1 MEFAVAIL
9 LVDGKAGLGQFTDSS
24 VMRAEVQDMIGRVR
38 FYADPE
44 FDTLGREGAFQ
55 AVLEEPMMIRIQ
67 MKDGRVLSTRTEPA
81 KGSPKNPMTYDE
93 VAEKFRTNAEFAKW
107 PAAKTESIIRL
118 VSTLERTPALTPL
131 TAALGT

>member
-1 MEFAVAIL
+1 
-9 LVDGKAGLGQFTDSS
+9 
-24 VMRAEVQDMIGRVR
+24 
-38 FYADPE
+38 
-44 FDTLGREGAFQ
+44 
-55 AVLEEPMMIRIQ
+55 MMIRIQ

-107 PAAKTESIIRL
+107 PTAKTESIIRL
-118 VSTLERTPALTPL
+118 VSGLERAPALAPL

>member
-9 LVDGKAGLGQFTDSS
+9 LVDGKAGLGQFTDAS
-24 VMRAEVQDMIGRVR
+24 VKRTEVQDMIGRVR

-55 AVLEEPMMIRIQ
+55 AVLEEPMIVRIH

-81 KGSPKNPMTYDE
+81 KGSPKNPMTYEE
-93 VAEKFRTNAEFAKW
+93 VADKFRTNADFAKW
-107 PAAKTESIIRL
+107 PAAKTESIIKL
-118 VSTLERTPALTPL
+118 VSSLEGASTIAPL